1 MCDQSYFVKAR
12 RKQSTVVV
20 SESPTSVL
28 YNRRMIDC
36 CGITQIIVMNNK
48 KKKIQ
53 LMEDDWLK
61 DLQGDVNTH
70 MDVRWFQDV

>member
-1 MCDQSYFVKAR
+1 
-12 RKQSTVVV
+12 
-20 SESPTSVL
+20 
-28 YNRRMIDC
+28 MIDC

-61 DLQGDVNTH
+61 DLQGDVYRCKYTCGCSVVPRCVTYRDKAFRQA
-70 MDVRWFQDV
+70 MI